1 MNQCTPI
8 AERVAKVEFDP
19 GIDSVRGILMGTD
32 PFYIRRYPER
42 GGGVMHIVQAR
53 PNRSGHT
60 PSASEAAN
68 RICFGE
74 RFGKQRHAAFMERKW
89 RGQLELPLGEDPPP
103 TPPSGTPRGRE
114 GRGYNTERPLT
125 LIDRLR
131 LTEDRPFA
139 LLTDRPDAP
148 DRGQTV
154 RVAH

>member
-32 PFYIRRYPER
+32 PFYICRYPER

-74 RFGKQRHAAFMERKW
+74 RFGRQRHAAFMERKW

-103 TPPSGTPRGRE
+103 RGRE
-114 GRGYNTERPLT
+114 G
-125 LIDRLR
+125 
-131 LTEDRPFA
+131 
-139 LLTDRPDAP
+139 
-148 DRGQTV
+148 
-154 RVAH
+154 